1 MQPASS
7 SASAPARLA
16 KGSSAGNKKD
26 NYRVWQQTLTWRV
39 RAGCKG
45 KKKQDTT
52 VLGPPQ
58 RKKDFHFLGYSTLSL
73 FLGVFFGGG
82 WGGVLFCFLLSVK
95 NQEGATDRRC
105 PGVESRLPCLADELK
120 RQDQKIKCYLCSA
133 KGFQQ
138 VYISVCIV
146 E

>member
-82 WGGVLFCFLLSVK
+82 GGVFCFVLFFTVSEKSRRCNGPSMSWGGEQAAL
-95 NQEGATDRRC
+95 
-105 PGVESRLPCLADELK
+105 PG
-120 RQDQKIKCYLCSA
+120 
-133 KGFQQ
+133 
-138 VYISVCIV
+138 
-146 E
+146 

>member
-26 NYRVWQQTLTWRV
+26 NYRITPTWRV

-73 FLGVFFGGG
+73 FLGGFLG
-82 WGGVLFCFLLSVK
+82 GGVLFYFFTVSEK
-95 NQEGATDRRC
+95 SRRC
-105 PGVESRLPCLADELK
+105 NGPSMSWGGEQAALPG
-120 RQDQKIKCYLCSA
+120 
-133 KGFQQ
+133 
-138 VYISVCIV
+138 
-146 E
+146 